1 VPPAGSHV
9 PSEYVPPAAVQI
21 ALLLSRVGPALP
33 SGVEV
38 LVLEQAAV
46 DSTASPA
53 SVIIRRAIREFI
65 RCLHLVK

>member
-1 VPPAGSHV
+1 VRVSSAASHV
-9 PSEYVPPAAVQI
+9 PSEYVPPAFAHI

-33 SGVEV
+33 REVGVV
-38 LVLEQAAV
+38 VLEQAAV

-65 RCLHLVK
+65 LASIW